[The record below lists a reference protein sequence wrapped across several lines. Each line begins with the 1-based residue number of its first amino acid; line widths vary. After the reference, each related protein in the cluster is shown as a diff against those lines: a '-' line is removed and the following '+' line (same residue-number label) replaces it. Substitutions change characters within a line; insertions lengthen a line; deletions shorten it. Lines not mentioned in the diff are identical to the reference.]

1 MFRTLL
7 FLIIVLLPTL
17 ASLVEAKEL
26 QVWAVDRNFML
37 IDEVYE
43 GEEFGVYVTDAD
55 DPRHYPLA
63 NLTIEFNGEEFYV
76 SEDNPSTFP
85 ICYLQAPEVA
95 ENKIMKIV
103 AKKEGYEDG
112 IREIM
117 IINKKKL
124 LINLL
129 SSVKSGEKLN
139 VLVEDESG
147 EAVPGVNVKLI
158 MDGKEVYSTYTN
170 KYGLA
175 SLSIPEVEENKKF
188 LIVASK
194 ANYKSAKVE
203 GEIKCSSS
211 AFHLPSYILP
221 VLGIIGIAIFI
232 FAGVIKY
239 VRREGEFSEK
249 EEHEVRKIPD
259 FTQRGDIKIE
269 EIVVRKPEKHVNSK
283 PIKSHRP
290 CKIGKTGMGPEEW
303 ILGEDSII
311 AKIDEKI
318 GGKAKVDTSQWLTGK
333 EDIIEKIDRKL
344 KAYDKRRKQD
354 IT

>member
-95 ENKIMKIV
+95 ENRIMKIV

-117 IINKKKL
+117 IVNKKKL

-139 VLVEDESG
+139 VLVEDENG
-147 EAVPGVNVKLI
+147 EAVPGVNVKLV

-175 SLSIPEVEENKKF
+175 TLPIPEVEENKKF

-211 AFHLPSYILP
+211 AFHLPSYVLP

-239 VRREGEFSEK
+239 VKRGEEFSK
-249 EEHEVRKIPD
+249 RKGHEVRKISG
-259 FTQRGDIKIE
+259 FTQKRGVKIE
-269 EIVVRKPEKHVNSK
+269 EIVVRKPEKRVSSK
-283 PIKSHRP
+283 PTKYHRP
-290 CKIGKTGMGPEEW
+290 YKIGKTGMRPEEW
-303 ILGEDSII
+303 ILGENSVI
-311 AKIDEKI
+311 AKIDEKL

-333 EDIIEKIDRKL
+333 EDIIEKIDKKIRK
-344 KAYDKRRKQD
+344 YDKRKKQD